1 MIARL
6 FGFPT
11 KGGTVPVTV
20 EFAPDAK
27 GETWTRNFGG
37 QILRSHQS
45 VGAGKE
51 AYLLLERFGPITV
64 AMGLDI
70 RDDKMHLIPRHWRLF
85 GIPLPRFLLPKGETF
100 ETERDGRFNFHV
112 DIVAPIIGR
121 IVRYQG
127 WLTRD

>member
-27 GETWTRNFGG
+27 GETWTRNFDG

-64 AMGLDI
+64 AMALRI
-70 RDDKMHLIPRHWRLF
+70 RDDQMHLIPHHWRLL
-85 GIPLPRFLLPKGETF
+85 GIPLPRFLLPRGETF

-112 DIVAPIIGR
+112 NIVAPIIGR